1 MNPRILNTHMKV
13 AVAYSTLSHAR
24 RLKVG
29 AIIVKDDRIISIGYN
44 GTPPGWDNNCE
55 HELHQPVG
63 RVDLVTKPEVLHA
76 EENAIG
82 KLARSHE
89 SGEGATMFIT
99 HAPCAQCAK
108 MILVSGIKRV
118 FYQTMYRDD
127 AGIKFLEKGGIEVQQ
142 LEQEE
147 VCPSTNTTN
156 APAATL
162 SSKSSTI

>member
-1 MNPRILNTHMKV
+1 MKV
-13 AVAYSTLSHAR
+13 AVAYSDLSHAR
-24 RLKVG
+24 RLRVG

-55 HELHQPVG
+55 DELPDG
-63 RVDLVTKPEVLHA
+63 GLKTKTEVLHA

-89 SGEGATMFIT
+89 SGNGATMFIT

-118 FYQTMYRDD
+118 FYQSMYRDD

-156 APAATL
+156 APAVTP
-162 SSKSSTI
+162 SSKSSTT

>member
-1 MNPRILNTHMKV
+1 MKANIRQAHLDV
-13 AVAYSTLSHAR
+13 AQRYSELSHGR

-29 AIIVKDDRIISIGYN
+29 AVVVKDDRIISIGYN

-55 HELHQPVG
+55 DTLPDG
-63 RVDLVTKPEVLHA
+63 NLKTKPEVLHA

-108 MILVSGIKRV
+108 LILVSGISSV
-118 FYQTMYRDD
+118 FYRDTYRDD
-127 AGIKFLEKGGIEVQQ
+127 SGVKFLERGGVLVQQ
-142 LEQEE
+142 LKEDNNEE
-147 VCPSTNTTN
+147 
-156 APAATL
+156 TL
-162 SSKSSTI
+162 RM

>member
-1 MNPRILNTHMKV
+1 MKV
-13 AVAYSTLSHAR
+13 AVAYSALSHAR

-55 HELHQPVG
+55 DYHGLDLKGNPT
-63 RVDLVTKPEVLHA
+63 LVTKPEVLHA

-89 SGEGATMFIT
+89 SGQGATMFIT